1 MQARKIDLSPYTLD
15 ATDPKTGEP
24 AVYKVRQTLLMLLF
38 HPELKLDAIQ
48 VLEQNELA
56 EKIRKEEADTIL
68 VSPEDYGKI
77 WAAIQGGKG
86 YSENDV
92 RFIKRIKDAP
102 EVTVDEQVSAPDK

>member
-15 ATDPKTGEP
+15 AKNPETGEN
-24 AVYKVRQTLLMLLF
+24 AVYEVRRTLLMLLF
-38 HPELKLDAIQ
+38 HPDLKLNAIQ

-56 EKIRKEEADTIL
+56 EKIRKEETDTLL
-68 VSPEDYGKI
+68 VSPEDYGKM
-77 WAAIQGGKG
+77 WAAVQAGKG

-102 EVTVDEQVSAPDK
+102 EVTVDEQVTAPDK